1 RALAALA
8 DLGTAAIVGEV
19 VAGPAGTVFVR

>member
-1 RALAALA
+1 VLAELR

-19 VAGPAGTVFVR
+19 LDGPAGTVFVR